1 MRLNKTLTGILF
13 ASTLGSSMIGCK
25 NEQHEINNFNYT
37 LDKTITEVPLPSYRG
52 AMGLAA
58 ADYDGDG
65 DIDILTVKNYGKDK
79 GSVSLYINEGGN
91 YKLSGPIAKIPLPSY
106 RGAMGLAAADYDGD
120 GDIDILTVKNY
131 GKDKGSVSLYINEN
145 IK

>member
-1 MRLNKTLTGILF
+1 MKLNKTLTGILF

-79 GSVSLYINEGGN
+79 GSVSLYINE
-91 YKLSGPIAKIPLPSY
+91 
-106 RGAMGLAAADYDGD
+106 
-120 GDIDILTVKNY
+120 
-131 GKDKGSVSLYINEN
+131 N